1 MARNGSVGVCPHGGV
16 DWPGEWCGGGAA
28 SRLSGDGLGEA
39 RRVELRPAEAGQTD
53 PRNSRKPLF
62 FIDL

>member
-1 MARNGSVGVCPHGGV
+1 MGRSECART
-16 DWPGEWCGGGAA
+16 GEWTGLESGAGGGAA

-53 PRNSRKPLF
+53 PRNSRKPRF
-62 FIDL
+62 VFDL